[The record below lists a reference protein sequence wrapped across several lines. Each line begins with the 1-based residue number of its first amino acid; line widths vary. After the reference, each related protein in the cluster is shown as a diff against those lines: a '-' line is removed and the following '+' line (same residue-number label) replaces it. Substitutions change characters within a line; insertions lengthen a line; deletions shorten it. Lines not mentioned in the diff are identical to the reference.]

1 MSRALLHLKHKDE
14 IVIALEKELSMK
26 EYLMRNYEKNE
37 TLIDKCTGEISALKW
52 VLGFENLDNQGEE
65 NDN

>member
-1 MSRALLHLKHKDE
+1 MSRALLNVKHKDKIFIE
-14 IVIALEKELSMK
+14 LEKKLSMK
-26 EYLMRNYEKNE
+26 EYLMINYEENK
-37 TLIDKCTGEISALKW
+37 TLIDKCTGEIIALKW

>member
-37 TLIDKCTGEISALKW
+37 TLIDVCTGRISALKW